1 MCGITGFI
9 NVISNLDAEK
19 LTSLV
24 SQMSDSIIHRGPDD
38 GGHWVDAEFGI
49 ALGFRRLAII
59 DLSPAGHQPMT
70 SADDRFVIVFNGEI
84 YNFNEIR
91 SELSSFGH
99 AFRGHSDTEVILA
112 AVSEWGLKSTLQKLN
127 GMFAFVIWDKKER
140 VLSLVRDRIGIK
152 PLYYGW
158 CGNTLLFGSELK
170 SLRAHPDF
178 LPEINRNALSILLR
192 YGYIPAPYTIYEKIN
207 KLIPGSILQFQLN
220 NSITSEETSIY
231 WSAEQAFTKGLS
243 NPFIGNETEVLNALD
258 DMLTQSIGLRM
269 IADVPLGA
277 FLSGGID
284 SSTIVALMQKQS
296 LKPIQTFTIGFRE
309 ESFNEA
315 SQAKLVAQHL
325 GTLHTE
331 LYVTAKEARDI
342 IPLLP
347 SMFDE
352 PFADPSQIPT
362 YLISRLAK
370 SQVTVGLSGDGGD
383 EFFGGYNRYVWV
395 NRIWKNLHSIPLP
408 VRKLVSSSL
417 ELLSPEVTSNLLR
430 IANKNLPNQ
439 ADKIKK
445 IISVLGAPSPE
456 YMYVDLLSHWKTP
469 DDVVIHGF
477 ESTKIVNQLPE
488 NLKNI
493 SITEKMML
501 LDQLSYLPDDV
512 LAKVDRASM
521 RTSLEVRAPL
531 LDDHQ
536 TIEFSY
542 RIPMHMKIRNGEGK
556 WILKQLLNRYIPQ
569 ALTERPKMGFGV
581 PISSWLRG
589 PLRNWANDLL
599 SETKLH
605 QDGFFNAS
613 IIQKKWHEHS
623 SGSKDWQYELW
634 IILMF
639 QAWLN
644 EAKN

>member
-243 NPFIGNETEVLNALD
+243 NPFIGNETEVLNTLD

-331 LYVTAKEARDI
+331 LYVTAKEARDV